1 MRWMGGLWAGEEQGD
16 EGRYLQE
23 RESWEGGPVGSMGTL
38 YGGQSE
44 VVCFHQ
50 NAAASLL

>member
-1 MRWMGGLWAGEEQGD
+1 MGGLRAVEAQGD

-23 RESWEGGPVGSMGTL
+23 RESWGGGPVGSMERL
-38 YGGQSE
+38 YGGRSE
-44 VVCFHQ
+44 EVCFHQ